1 MRYSSNSH
9 DLYVITVN
17 YKSWDYIG
25 RLVTSLSNLDAVS
38 ELVIVDHSP
47 STEPVSPF
55 QADFP
60 VTVITQPNKGYGAGL
75 NRGLRHISRPGSMA
89 LVCNPDTEVL
99 DHSELLAA
107 VEYLA
112 RNQMV
117 ACVIPGM
124 QRPDGERIHA
134 GRKFHTLKT
143 LIGCRI
149 ESMIAARGTFF
160 GDHYYAGTDGKS
172 PREVDWGS
180 GSALLLRC
188 DLFPEVI
195 AFDERFFLYFEDV
208 DICAQIWRKGFSV
221 ISWPR
226 VIFSHVEQ
234 RRSRTSLK
242 HFAWLLASALKFMF
256 KYRGLPNR
264 DDLLG
269 GTPPVIA
276 LSEDSSE
283 VAQPQAARGNQR
295 TAGMWG

>member
-1 MRYSSNSH
+1 MRCSSNSH

-17 YKSWDYIG
+17 YRSWDYIG
-25 RLVTSLSNLDAVS
+25 RLMASLSNLDAVS

-47 STEPVSPF
+47 SIEPSGPF
-55 QADFP
+55 IADFP
-60 VTVITQPNKGYGAGL
+60 VTVIPQPNKGYGAGL
-75 NRGLRHISRPGSMA
+75 NRGISHVSRRDSIA

-99 DHSELLAA
+99 DHCELLAA
-107 VEYLA
+107 VQYLA
-112 RNQMV
+112 RHPMV

-149 ESMIAARGTFF
+149 ESMIAARGTFL
-160 GDHYYAGTDGKS
+160 GDHYYSSADGKS

-188 DLFPEVI
+188 DLFPELI

-226 VIFSHVEQ
+226 VILSHVEQ
-234 RRSRTSLK
+234 RQSRTSLR
-242 HFAWLLASALKFMF
+242 HFTWLLASALKFML
-256 KYRGLPNR
+256 KYRGLPKR

-269 GTPPVIA
+269 ETPSITAV
-276 LSEDSSE
+276 SEDSSE
-283 VAQPQAARGNQR
+283 VVQPQAVRDSQR